1 MEVWSQ
7 ESYSFPISITEGTLH
22 SGSLLHVSCLVL
34 KMFTIK
40 IIVKWTLRKG
50 AMIKEVIYD
59 GFGVQ
64 NVESIIKWNIIT
76 KYTQT
81 ERKCDFRVN
90 MSLVWIVKKREGVL

>member
-1 MEVWSQ
+1 
-7 ESYSFPISITEGTLH
+7 
-22 SGSLLHVSCLVL
+22 
-34 KMFTIK
+34 
-40 IIVKWTLRKG
+40 
-50 AMIKEVIYD
+50 MIKEVIYD